1 MKKVMGILLASTL
14 ILGACGHHQDSA
26 KKESTSHKKK
36 ENDNEELNEELKEF
50 KSKKN
55 MDIKIKGDTIVSD
68 KFEAKIKEPFIINE
82 KDEKKKYIAFKMEIT
97 AKKDDKDLNP
107 SSISHDYINLN
118 VHKYS
123 EDKTVDSKS
132 FKFSKLKTEDFS
144 HRAETREEVEKKE
157 KEFEEE
163 YKKEQE
169 REKEKEKQKD
179 DDHSG
184 LDEV

>member
-1 MKKVMGILLASTL
+1 MFIYE
-14 ILGACGHHQDSA
+14 IR
-26 KKESTSHKKK
+26 
-36 ENDNEELNEELKEF
+36 
-50 KSKKN
+50 
-55 MDIKIKGDTIVSD
+55 GDG
-68 KFEAKIKEPFIINE
+68 N
-82 KDEKKKYIAFKMEIT
+82 
-97 AKKDDKDLNP
+97 
-107 SSISHDYINLN
+107 INLN

-163 YKKEQE
+163 YKKNKNE
-169 REKEKEKQKD
+169 RKKKQKD

>member
-1 MKKVMGILLASTL
+1 DGYLL
-14 ILGACGHHQDSA
+14 
-26 KKESTSHKKK
+26 
-36 ENDNEELNEELKEF
+36 
-50 KSKKN
+50 
-55 MDIKIKGDTIVSD
+55 SD
-68 KFEAKIKEPFIINE
+68 KKYKDWTEHNQDQIKKGKTAQAMFI
-82 KDEKKKYIAFKMEIT
+82 YEIRG
-97 AKKDDKDLNP
+97 DGN
-107 SSISHDYINLN
+107 INLN

>member
-1 MKKVMGILLASTL
+1 MFIY
-14 ILGACGHHQDSA
+14 
-26 KKESTSHKKK
+26 
-36 ENDNEELNEELKEF
+36 ELR
-50 KSKKN
+50 
-55 MDIKIKGDTIVSD
+55 GDG
-68 KFEAKIKEPFIINE
+68 N
-82 KDEKKKYIAFKMEIT
+82 
-97 AKKDDKDLNP
+97 
-107 SSISHDYINLN
+107 INLN

-163 YKKEQE
+163 YKKNKNE
-169 REKEKEKQKD
+169 RKKRKAKD
-179 DDHSG
+179 DDHSS

>member
-1 MKKVMGILLASTL
+1 MFIY
-14 ILGACGHHQDSA
+14 
-26 KKESTSHKKK
+26 
-36 ENDNEELNEELKEF
+36 ELR
-50 KSKKN
+50 
-55 MDIKIKGDTIVSD
+55 GDG
-68 KFEAKIKEPFIINE
+68 N
-82 KDEKKKYIAFKMEIT
+82 
-97 AKKDDKDLNP
+97 
-107 SSISHDYINLN
+107 INLN

-157 KEFEEE
+157 KNLKKS
-163 YKKEQE
+163 KKEQE
-169 REKEKEKQKD
+169 REKEKEKHKD

>member
-1 MKKVMGILLASTL
+1 MFIYE
-14 ILGACGHHQDSA
+14 IR
-26 KKESTSHKKK
+26 
-36 ENDNEELNEELKEF
+36 
-50 KSKKN
+50 
-55 MDIKIKGDTIVSD
+55 GDG
-68 KFEAKIKEPFIINE
+68 N
-82 KDEKKKYIAFKMEIT
+82 
-97 AKKDDKDLNP
+97 
-107 SSISHDYINLN
+107 INLN

-163 YKKEQE
+163 YKKNKNE
-169 REKEKEKQKD
+169 RKKRKAKD